1 MKVGFATADWS
12 HSIVEEDNVP
22 AMGGSGWIRIGQYS
36 PHLGMDHVIGVL
48 VYHKKE
54 QIFGVTDPKG
64 KHHLDCDIIYMQ
76 RWMLKGIP
84 ESVRSAKKSGQII
97 VNDLDDWYWGMH
109 HRHFAKDYI
118 DPSKNPDENT
128 SIYRNVISASD
139 LVIVSTPFLV
149 DKAKNELGA
158 TKVVMLENA
167 IYSVISPEGCAS
179 ILWRDSS
186 KSLEAAKAMK
196 LTANELLN
204 IGIID
209 KVIDE
214 AVGGAHRNK
223 EQIIFNIKKEL
234 KKSLE
239 EFENYTGEEIFML
252 REKKFLD
259 IGKEKSFTLISKD
272 YANLITKNNFITFIK
287 KNYLKYKNR
296 NIIFFL
302 LFLAVILYLIK

>member
-1 MKVGFATADWS
+1 MFTVGGLFSGIGGIETGFEKAGFKISWS
-12 HSIVEEDNVP
+12 NEN
-22 AMGGSGWIRIGQYS
+22 
-36 PHLGMDHVIGVL
+36 
-48 VYHKKE
+48 
-54 QIFGVTDPKG
+54 DP
-64 KHHLDCDIIYMQ
+64 Y
-76 RWMLKGIP
+76 
-84 ESVRSAKKSGQII
+84 SVRSFKYNYKHQLYSEDIRKLNFKKIKSVDVLVGGFPCQAFS
-97 VNDLDDWYWGMH
+97 VAGYQKG
-109 HRHFAKDYI
+109 FKDPRGNLFFEI
-118 DPSKNPDENT
+118 CRAIT
-128 SIYRNVISASD
+128 
-139 LVIVSTPFLV
+139 
-149 DKAKNELGA
+149 ELPKMP
-158 TKVVMLENA
+158 KVLMLENS
-167 IYSVISPEGCAS
+167 IYSVISPEGCAA
-179 ILWRDSS
+179 ILWRDPS

-239 EFENYTGEEIFML
+239 EFENYTGEEVFML

-302 LFLAVILYLIK
+302 LLLAVILYLIK